1 MGAASGRVLQ
11 DFNSMNMPTKKYQVF
26 VSSTF
31 NDLKQERAEVIKAL
45 LEMDCFPCCME
56 FFPAA
61 NEDSWTYIER
71 LIRECDYYIVIV
83 AGKYG
88 SLTNEGISYTE
99 KEYQCAIDNG
109 VPTLAFIH
117 KEPENLPAKNNEQ
130 DAEKRNKLEKFT
142 STLQK
147 KLCCMWQTQEDL
159 YPKVVASMHKL
170 IRSTPRVG
178 WIPANSAGDPR
189 NEIEN
194 LKQQARIKEL
204 EEKLVSKETISIV
217 TDKNLSS
224 GTDKFK
230 AEVSYC
236 KRGGIGFDNS
246 NQIGTVVASWDEI
259 FNAIAPNVINECSTE
274 HLDKCLNDIY
284 TEWFVRTQALTY
296 GETLSDVK
304 LTNISNGKIKVQ
316 LLALGLLQ
324 TNNASR
330 NFKGQWRLSEEGM
343 KKMIQ
348 LSAIRKNNVVNEA
361 DGHKGE

>member
-1 MGAASGRVLQ
+1 MS
-11 DFNSMNMPTKKYQVF
+11 MPTKKYQVF

-31 NDLKQERAEVIKAL
+31 EDLKRERAEVIKAL

-71 LIRECDYYIVIV
+71 LIKECDYYIVLV

-109 VPTLAFIH
+109 VPTLAFVH
-117 KEPENLPAKNNEQ
+117 KEPENLPAKDNEQ
-130 DAEKRNKLEKFT
+130 DAEKRNKLKRFT
-142 STLQK
+142 SMLQK
-147 KLCCMWQTQEDL
+147 KLCYMWYAQEDL

-170 IRSTPRVG
+170 IKSTPRIG
-178 WIPANSAGDPR
+178 WIPANSAGDP
-189 NEIEN
+189 NSEIES

-204 EEKLVSKETISIV
+204 EERLASKETISV
-217 TDKNLSS
+217 VADKNLSS
-224 GTDKFK
+224 GADEFE

-236 KRGGIGFDNS
+236 KKGGFGLDNGTK
-246 NQIGTVVASWDEI
+246 IGTVVASWDKI
-259 FNAIAPNVINECSTE
+259 FNAIAPNVINECTTE

-284 TEWFVRTQALTY
+284 TEWFVRKRALNY
-296 GETLSDVK
+296 GEAISDVK

-324 TNNASR
+324 TSNASR
-330 NFKGQWRLSEEGM
+330 NAKGQWRLSEEGM

-348 LSAIRKNNVVNEA
+348 LSAIRKKRR
-361 DGHKGE
+361 G